1 MTLGMRMQMTSRIS
15 ENVDDNRNENVDDI
29 KNK

>member
-1 MTLGMRMQMTSRIS
+1 MTIGMRMQMTSRIS
-15 ENVDDNRNENVDDI
+15 ENVDDIRNENVDDI